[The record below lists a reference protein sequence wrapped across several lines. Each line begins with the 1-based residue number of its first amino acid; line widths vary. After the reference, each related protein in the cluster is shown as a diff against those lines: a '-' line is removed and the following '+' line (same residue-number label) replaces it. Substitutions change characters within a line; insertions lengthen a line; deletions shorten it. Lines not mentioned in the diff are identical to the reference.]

1 MTAVLLANVDYQRHM
16 TNEGDQ
22 FQEGLRAAG
31 WILAGPGYD
40 GLRDVPTIL
49 ETYRP
54 DRIIVHD
61 KRDWDPRSDIA
72 FRKDLGFTH
81 LSALRDFR
89 GFTGVVVKDAA
100 SSLAY
105 QRAFYEE
112 VGADAAI
119 VYYHPRSVTTH
130 GSWLTGRPLLRTYHS
145 IGAADVAGIP
155 LNGARKSAIVSGAL
169 AKCYPLRQRVVR
181 DAAALGVEVLRHPG
195 YGNTGVH
202 TRGYLRVLAGYRV
215 HIATASTF
223 GFALRKIIESV
234 AMGCTAVTDLPAYDV
249 LPEIDGALVR
259 VRPEIGTAELK
270 TVIDQAIAD
279 WDYEERFGW
288 AMRARWFYESEEI
301 GARLD
306 RAIAD
311 RLEQVA

>member
-1 MTAVLLANVDYQRHM
+1 MTAILLANVDYRRHM

-40 GLRDVPTIL
+40 DLRDVPTIL
-49 ETYRP
+49 QTYQP
-54 DRIIVHD
+54 DRVIVHD
-61 KRDWDPRSDIA
+61 KRDWDPKSDIA
-72 FRKDLGFTH
+72 FRKDIGFTR
-81 LSALRDFR
+81 LSALQDFR
-89 GFTGVVVKDAA
+89 GWKGVVIKDAA

-105 QRAFYEE
+105 QRDFYQE

-119 VYYHPRSVTTH
+119 VYYHPRSVTQY
-130 GSWLTGRPLLRTYHS
+130 GPWLIGRPLVRTYHS
-145 IGAADVAGIP
+145 VAAADLAGVA
-155 LNGARKSAIVSGAL
+155 LDGARKPAIVSGAL

-181 DAAALGVEVLRHPG
+181 DAAKLGIEVLRHPG
-195 YGNTGVH
+195 YGNTGAR
-202 TRGYLRVLAGYRV
+202 TREYLRTLANYRV
-215 HIATASTF
+215 HIATASTY

-234 AMGCTAVTDLPAYDV
+234 AMGCTVITDLPAYDV

-270 TVIDQAIAD
+270 TVLDQAIGD
-279 WDYEERFGW
+279 WDYETRLGW
-288 AMRARWFYESEEI
+288 AMRARWFYDSAEI

-306 RAIAD
+306 RTIAA
-311 RLEQVA
+311 RLECVA

>member
-1 MTAVLLANVDYQRHM
+1 VTAVLLGNIDYRRHM

-40 GLRDVPTIL
+40 GLRDVPAIL
-49 ETYRP
+49 DASRP
-54 DRIIVHD
+54 DRVIVHD

-72 FRKDLGFTH
+72 FRKDLGFTR
-81 LSALRDFR
+81 LGALADFR
-89 GFTGVVVKDAA
+89 GFTGVVIKDAA

-105 QRAFYEE
+105 QRDFYQE

-119 VYYHPRSVTTH
+119 VYYHPRSVTQH
-130 GSWLTGRPLLRTYHS
+130 GPWLVGRPLVRTYHS
-145 IGAADVAGIP
+145 IAAEDVAGVP
-155 LNGARKSAIVSGAL
+155 LDGARQPAIVSGAL

-181 DAAALGVEVLRHPG
+181 DAAKLGIEVLRHPG
-195 YGNTGVH
+195 YGHAGTH
-202 TRGYLRVLAGYRV
+202 TPQYLRILAHYRV

-234 AMGCTAVTDLPAYDV
+234 AMGCTVVTDLPAYDV

-270 TVIDQAIAD
+270 TVIDQAIGD
-279 WDYEERFGW
+279 WDYETRLGW
-288 AMRARWFYESEEI
+288 AMRARWFYDVAAI

-306 RAIAD
+306 RTIAE
-311 RLEQVA
+311 RRAQVA